1 MSILAVLLAATLSSG
16 NAEFDATARDGAR
29 AIAVSRAK
37 AELSEKGPAPGALER
52 AMLADPAAYE
62 KPAEAERLCRGVF
75 AAEAARQFAE
85 KVRAIDDRLGI
96 GSNKVG
102 VESNRVGV
110 GSNKVGVE
118 SNRVGVES
126 NKVSATHAS
135 NPTLTDPNPTLND
148 PNSTLND
155 PNLTLIVDRHF
166 AAAFAAERK
175 AAVEAQAKTIVSA
188 TRPTEADFDA
198 KEDWEL
204 REQMLQG
211 VLNERKAPVFTENRQ
226 FINERIVEPV
236 IQDARREQKRQAEY
250 LMRARSDAAAPSKL
264 AAELKSRLEENV
276 KERRA
281 KAEDPSK
288 SWGVFAGTFER
299 AVGPAVERRT
309 LSRLERRID
318 AASLEVSAE
327 SIAKAIAENPAAHVK
342 SGESEKLFRGTYA
355 AQIEASS
362 VDAAVAEAPDGER
375 AELREYL
382 AARLG
387 DERVRKSVE
396 SKLQKDVLPKW
407 REARAEAAAK
417 QAAETWPALEDGT
430 WCPSPELAD
439 SVAAKS
445 DYAKAVREWR
455 GEKGMEALAGA
466 SGGRPLMEEA
476 ERRADSGVAAAFDV
490 ARNAIAAQN
499 QIVDASHAAVL
510 EESRRRRDEFWT
522 KTPDLK
528 AIVGLLT
535 GEVEKRWDESR
546 VETLWPE
553 EAKRPANASEQHR
566 SLFPSVRRK
575 IELLAKVILE
585 EMNEPKPEE
594 EKPPEEKP
602 PEETPPEETPEEPP
616 EEEIELAISVK
627 RSGGT
632 IEVELKQGE
641 STVESATVPAKK
653 DDFENAMFKVTGAMS
668 RLLKL
673 E

>member
-1 MSILAVLLAATLSSG
+1 MNFIAILLAATLSSG

-62 KPAEAERLCRGVF
+62 RPAEAERLCRGVF

-96 GSNKVG
+96 GSTRVD
-102 VESNRVGV
+102 VESNRVDV
-110 GSNKVGVE
+110 GSNRVDVG
-118 SNRVGVES
+118 SNRV
-126 NKVSATHAS
+126 NDTHDS
-135 NPTLTDPNPTLND
+135 NPTPNDHNPTLND
-148 PNSTLND
+148 PILTLND

-327 SIAKAIAENPAAHVK
+327 SIAKVIAENPAAH
-342 SGESEKLFRGTYA
+342 T
-355 AQIEASS
+355 
-362 VDAAVAEAPDGER
+362 P
-375 AELREYL
+375 
-382 AARLG
+382 
-387 DERVRKSVE
+387 
-396 SKLQKDVLPKW
+396 
-407 REARAEAAAK
+407 
-417 QAAETWPALEDGT
+417 
-430 WCPSPELAD
+430 
-439 SVAAKS
+439 
-445 DYAKAVREWR
+445 
-455 GEKGMEALAGA
+455 
-466 SGGRPLMEEA
+466 
-476 ERRADSGVAAAFDV
+476 RR
-490 ARNAIAAQN
+490 
-499 QIVDASHAAVL
+499 
-510 EESRRRRDEFWT
+510 SRRPRLTPRLRRRLMASARSSGST
-522 KTPDLK
+522 SPR
-528 AIVGLLT
+528 GLAT
-535 GEVEKRWDESR
+535 
-546 VETLWPE
+546 
-553 EAKRPANASEQHR
+553 
-566 SLFPSVRRK
+566 
-575 IELLAKVILE
+575 
-585 EMNEPKPEE
+585 
-594 EKPPEEKP
+594 
-602 PEETPPEETPEEPP
+602 
-616 EEEIELAISVK
+616 
-627 RSGGT
+627 
-632 IEVELKQGE
+632 
-641 STVESATVPAKK
+641 SA
-653 DDFENAMFKVTGAMS
+653 
-668 RLLKL
+668 
-673 E
+673 

>member
-1 MSILAVLLAATLSSG
+1 MNFIAILLAATLSSG

-85 KVRAIDDRLGI
+85 KVRAIDERLGI
-96 GSNKVG
+96 GSTRVDVG
-102 VESNRVGV
+102 SNRV
-110 GSNKVGVE
+110 ND
-118 SNRVGVES
+118 
-126 NKVSATHAS
+126 THDS
-135 NPTLTDPNPTLND
+135 NPTPNDPNSTPND
-148 PNSTLND
+148 PNSTLIDPNSTLID
-155 PNLTLIVDRHF
+155 PNLPLIVDRHF

-188 TRPTEADFDA
+188 TRPAEADFDS

-250 LMRARSDAAAPSKL
+250 LMRARSDVAAPSKL

-510 EESRRRRDEFWT
+510 EESRRRRDEFWA

-546 VETLWPE
+546 VETLWPD

-566 SLFPSVRRK
+566 ALFPSVRRK

-594 EKPPEEKP
+594 EKPPEETP
-602 PEETPPEETPEEPP
+602 PEETPEETPEEPP